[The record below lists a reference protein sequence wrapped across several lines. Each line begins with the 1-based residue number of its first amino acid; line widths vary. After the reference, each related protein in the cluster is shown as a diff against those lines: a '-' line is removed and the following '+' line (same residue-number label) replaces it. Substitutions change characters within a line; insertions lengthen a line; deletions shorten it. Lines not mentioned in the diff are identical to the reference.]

1 MLQYIFTNWIEL
13 IAATLGIIAIYF
25 QIKVKPFYWVI
36 SLVVS
41 AMYIIVYFSSSLYAD
56 MSMQFYYVGMSIYG
70 LYIWLTGNNH
80 ANNKKNIPISRIKNF
95 KSWVIIAMIT
105 VISFFIIGYIL
116 QNFTDSNVPWWDAFT
131 TSLSFV
137 ATWMLARKKI
147 ENWLIWIIVDA
158 TSIALYI
165 YKQLYPTTILFIL
178 LTILAI
184 VGYFQWKRELKNI
197 DNADI

>member
-1 MLQYIFTNWIEL
+1 LHWIEI

-41 AMYIIVYFSSSLYAD
+41 SMYIIVYFSAKLYAD

-70 LYIWLTGNNH
+70 LYVWLSGNYSSD
-80 ANNKKNIPISRIKNF
+80 KKIIHISKIKDL
-95 KSWVIIAMIT
+95 KSWLLIALISAL
-105 VISFFIIGYIL
+105 SFFIIGFIL
-116 QNFTDSNVPWWDAFT
+116 KKFTDSNVPWWDSFT

-147 ENWLIWIIVDA
+147 ENWLIWIVVDA
-158 TSIALYI
+158 TSVALYI
-165 YKQLYPTTILFIL
+165 YKQLYPTTILFII
-178 LTILAI
+178 LTLLAI
-184 VGYFQWKRELKNI
+184 VGYFQWKRELRTLENC
-197 DNADI
+197 

>member
-1 MLQYIFTNWIEL
+1 
-13 IAATLGIIAIYF
+13 
-25 QIKVKPFYWVI
+25 
-36 SLVVS
+36 
-41 AMYIIVYFSSSLYAD
+41 

-116 QNFTDSNVPWWDAFT
+116 QNFTDSNVPWDAFT

>member
-1 MLQYIFTNWIEL
+1 MHWIEI

-41 AMYIIVYFSSSLYAD
+41 SMYIIVYFSAKLYAD

-70 LYIWLTGNNH
+70 LYVWLSGNNSSD
-80 ANNKKNIPISRIKNF
+80 KKIIPISKIKDL
-95 KSWVIIAMIT
+95 KSWLLIALISAL
-105 VISFFIIGYIL
+105 SFFIIGFIL
-116 QNFTDSNVPWWDAFT
+116 KKFTDSSVPWWDSFT

-147 ENWLIWIIVDA
+147 ENWLVWIVVDA
-158 TSIALYI
+158 TSVALYI
-165 YKQLYPTTILFIL
+165 YKQLYPTTILFII
-178 LTILAI
+178 LTLLAI
-184 VGYFQWKRELKNI
+184 VGYFQWKRELRTLEMI
-197 DNADI
+197 E

>member
-1 MLQYIFTNWIEL
+1 MHWIEI

-41 AMYIIVYFSSSLYAD
+41 SMYIIVYFSAKLYAD

-70 LYIWLTGNNH
+70 LYVWLSGNYSSD
-80 ANNKKNIPISRIKNF
+80 KKIIHISKIKDL
-95 KSWVIIAMIT
+95 KSWLLIALISAL
-105 VISFFIIGYIL
+105 SFFIIGFIL
-116 QNFTDSNVPWWDAFT
+116 KKFTDSSVPWWDSFT

-147 ENWLIWIIVDA
+147 ENWLIWIVVNA
-158 TSIALYI
+158 TSVALYI
-165 YKQLYPTTILFIL
+165 YKQLYPTTILFII
-178 LTILAI
+178 LTLLAI
-184 VGYFQWKRELKNI
+184 VGYFQWKRELRTLEMI
-197 DNADI
+197 E

>member
-1 MLQYIFTNWIEL
+1 LHWIEI

-41 AMYIIVYFSSSLYAD
+41 SMYIIVYFSAKLYAD

-70 LYIWLTGNNH
+70 LYVWLSGNNSSD
-80 ANNKKNIPISRIKNF
+80 KKIIHISKIKDL
-95 KSWVIIAMIT
+95 KSWLLIALISAL
-105 VISFFIIGYIL
+105 SFFIIGFIL
-116 QNFTDSNVPWWDAFT
+116 KKFTDSSVPWWDSFT

-147 ENWLIWIIVDA
+147 ENWLVWIVVDA
-158 TSIALYI
+158 TSVALYI
-165 YKQLYPTTILFIL
+165 YKQLYPTTILFII
-178 LTILAI
+178 LTLLAI
-184 VGYFQWKRELKNI
+184 VGYFQWKRELRTLEMI
-197 DNADI
+197 E

>member
-1 MLQYIFTNWIEL
+1 LHWIEI

-41 AMYIIVYFSSSLYAD
+41 SMYIIVYFSAKLYAD

-70 LYIWLTGNNH
+70 LYVWLSGNYSSD
-80 ANNKKNIPISRIKNF
+80 KKIIHISKIKDL
-95 KSWVIIAMIT
+95 KSWLLIALISAL
-105 VISFFIIGYIL
+105 SFFIIGYIL
-116 QNFTDSNVPWWDAFT
+116 KNFTDSNVPWWDSFT

-147 ENWLIWIIVDA
+147 ENWLIWIVVDA
-158 TSIALYI
+158 TSVALYI
-165 YKQLYPTTILFIL
+165 YKQLYPTTILFII
-178 LTILAI
+178 LTLLAI
-184 VGYFQWKRELKNI
+184 VGYFQWKRELRTLENC
-197 DNADI
+197 

>member
-1 MLQYIFTNWIEL
+1 MHWIEI

-41 AMYIIVYFSSSLYAD
+41 SMYIIVYFSAKLYAD

-70 LYIWLTGNNH
+70 LYVWLSGNYSSD
-80 ANNKKNIPISRIKNF
+80 KKIIHISKIKDL
-95 KSWVIIAMIT
+95 KSWLLIALISAL
-105 VISFFIIGYIL
+105 SFFIIGFIL
-116 QNFTDSNVPWWDAFT
+116 KKFTDSSVPWWDSFT

-147 ENWLIWIIVDA
+147 ENWLVWIVVDA
-158 TSIALYI
+158 TSVALYI
-165 YKQLYPTTILFIL
+165 YKQLYPTTILFII
-178 LTILAI
+178 LTLLAI
-184 VGYFQWKRELKNI
+184 VGYFQWKRELRTLEMI
-197 DNADI
+197 E